1 MFDLDDCIGF
11 ITNRASKIIV
21 DEFNRRLKSSGLTR
35 VKWMALYYI
44 GKEEG
49 ISQKELS
56 HKMNVNESSIVRLLD
71 RMEKEELSVRVR
83 DTHDRRITKILLT
96 PKGKALRKA
105 HAQNQRQSRS
115 PARVDGI
122 SFCQSAVKKRTAA
135 SMTISMPPGRPDRQG
150 SLA

>member
-1 MFDLDDCIGF
+1 MVDTMFDLDDCIGF

-96 PKGKALRKA
+96 PKGKALRKELMPLGEQFQDDA
-105 HAQNQRQSRS
+105 TK
-115 PARVDGI
+115 GI
-122 SFCQSAVKKRTAA
+122 SQEQLDAFKYVLDKMLSNLT
-135 SMTISMPPGRPDRQG
+135 DD
-150 SLA
+150 

>member
-96 PKGKALRKA
+96 PKGKALRKELMPLGEQFQDDA
-105 HAQNQRQSRS
+105 TK
-115 PARVDGI
+115 GI
-122 SFCQSAVKKRTAA
+122 SQEQLDAFKYVLDKMLSNLTH
-135 SMTISMPPGRPDRQG
+135 D
-150 SLA
+150 

>member
-71 RMEKEELSVRVR
+71 RMEKEELSIRVR
-83 DTHDRRITKILLT
+83 DTQDRRITKISLT
-96 PKGKALRKA
+96 PKGKALRNELMPLGEQFQDDATK
-105 HAQNQRQSRS
+105 
-115 PARVDGI
+115 GI
-122 SFCQSAVKKRTAA
+122 SQEQLDAFKYVLDKMLSNLTE
-135 SMTISMPPGRPDRQG
+135 
-150 SLA
+150 

>member
-96 PKGKALRKA
+96 PRGKALRKELMPLGEQFQDDA
-105 HAQNQRQSRS
+105 TK
-115 PARVDGI
+115 GI
-122 SFCQSAVKKRTAA
+122 SQEQLDAFKYVLDKMLSNLT
-135 SMTISMPPGRPDRQG
+135 DD
-150 SLA
+150 

>member
-71 RMEKEELSVRVR
+71 RMEKEELSVRER
-83 DTHDRRITKILLT
+83 DTQDRRITKISLT
-96 PKGKALRKA
+96 PKGKALRNELMPLGERFQDDATK
-105 HAQNQRQSRS
+105 
-115 PARVDGI
+115 GI
-122 SFCQSAVKKRTAA
+122 SLEQLDAFKYVLDKMLSNLTQ
-135 SMTISMPPGRPDRQG
+135 
-150 SLA
+150 

>member
-1 MFDLDDCIGF
+1 MVDTMFDLDDCIGF

-96 PKGKALRKA
+96 PKGKALRKELMPLGEQFQDDA
-105 HAQNQRQSRS
+105 TK
-115 PARVDGI
+115 GI
-122 SFCQSAVKKRTAA
+122 SQEQLDAFKYVLDKMLSNLTH
-135 SMTISMPPGRPDRQG
+135 D
-150 SLA
+150 